1 MAGCPHRALPLC
13 ADKLTTACVRL
24 LSSPQ
29 ASEVEETL
37 KRLQSHRGVEG
48 VIIMDANGLA
58 IRSTF
63 SEELSQQ
70 YCEMFSELCIAA
82 RNSVRTLDPENDL
95 TFMRVRSHKHE
106 IMVAPAKDYVLLVVQ
121 NPNVDEE
128 LA

>member
-1 MAGCPHRALPLC
+1 MSLR
-13 ADKLTTACVRL
+13 
-24 LSSPQ
+24 
-29 ASEVEETL
+29 
-37 KRLQSHRGVEG
+37 RG
-48 VIIMDANGLA
+48 ANGLA

-63 SEELSQQ
+63 GEDVSQQ

-128 LA
+128 VA